1 MATDV
6 VLSPLERGSCY
17 GGGGGGG
24 GVVLWLEYFMYNV
37 LNFQSSGS

>member
-24 GVVLWLEYFMYNV
+24 VVLWLEYFMYNAMY
-37 LNFQSSGS
+37 